1 MKEKL
6 REIQLKAAG
15 RLVRKPAA
23 AMTSPKAGSKANTG
37 IKGAQ
42 QQKLPKIE
50 KAAKITREEASK
62 DAINYIMALIK
73 RDSKPVNP
81 EVNIMIKLFEKMNE
95 NKSKTKY
102 FDELQAYL
110 KYRLNQI
117 RLESSR
123 RGQLLPIEIEEGAKQ
138 ALQLLNSAFTAIDRE
153 EEYQKNT
160 AGREG
165 SSKKLTS
172 IQRGRMALN
181 FLEMNR

>member
-1 MKEKL
+1 
-6 REIQLKAAG
+6 
-15 RLVRKPAA
+15 V
-23 AMTSPKAGSKANTG
+23 
-37 IKGAQ
+37 
-42 QQKLPKIE
+42 
-50 KAAKITREEASK
+50 TREEASK

-110 KYRLNQI
+110 KYRLTQI

-138 ALQLLNSAFTAIDRE
+138 AL
-153 EEYQKNT
+153 
-160 AGREG
+160 
-165 SSKKLTS
+165 
-172 IQRGRMALN
+172 
-181 FLEMNR
+181 